1 MLSAT
6 RPNLAAANEAVSA
19 LVATTLATAFAHF
32 VAPISVQTVIVAA
45 LIVLM
50 PGLMLTTAMTELATQ
65 QLSSGTARLGG
76 ALTVLL
82 KLTFGSVAASQVM
95 LAIGWVAPVPP
106 PSELPRVIEV
116 IAAFCAA
123 GSFAVLFRTAT
134 RDVPLVMSSAL
145 LGYVITRVTGSSDGL
160 GSGAFAAGVFFASL
174 AMAALANLYGRVF
187 GRPGALVRVPGIML
201 LVPGSVG
208 FRALRSVMERDY
220 ALGFDTLVAVLSALL
235 ALTAGL
241 LFGALLI
248 PPRRYL

>member
-1 MLSAT
+1 
-6 RPNLAAANEAVSA
+6 
-19 LVATTLATAFAHF
+19 
-32 VAPISVQTVIVAA
+32 
-45 LIVLM
+45 
-50 PGLMLTTAMTELATQ
+50 
-65 QLSSGTARLGG
+65 
-76 ALTVLL
+76 
-82 KLTFGSVAASQVM
+82 VM
-95 LAIGWVAPVPP
+95 A
-106 PSELPRVIEV
+106 
-116 IAAFCAA
+116 
-123 GSFAVLFRTAT
+123 
-134 RDVPLVMSSAL
+134 SAL
-145 LGYVITRVTGSSDGL
+145 LGYVITRVTGGASGL

-174 AMAALANLYGRVF
+174 AMAALANLYGKIY